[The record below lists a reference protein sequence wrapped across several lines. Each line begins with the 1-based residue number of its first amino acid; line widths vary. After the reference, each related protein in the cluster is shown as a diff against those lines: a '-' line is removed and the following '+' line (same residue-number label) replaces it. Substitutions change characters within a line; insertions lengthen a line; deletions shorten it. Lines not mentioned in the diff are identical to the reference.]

1 MVPLGLPFV
10 KLEHVGGYGEIL
22 VVVVKVL
29 EARIVSTLGLYQIK
43 SNKESGYGEEIPSPK
58 PRSNT

>member
-29 EARIVSTLGLYQIK
+29 EARIASTLGLDQIK
-43 SNKESGYGEEIPSPK
+43 QGIRLWSGNSL
-58 PRSNT
+58 TQT